1 LTTYNDLPNNSPN
14 QNIGSPMSN
23 IVDDLLQDVEE
34 LEVSTQVMD
43 NDVQSLDQKKSTLH
57 DSTQAAHKKILLK
70 TAKTSQEAAKQ
81 SQSAATT
88 AIKLSEQLK
97 ARSTELEELS
107 NNWRQAVRN
116 TLREQQTA
124 QKYFAVMLSATLAI
138 SIISLSSI
146 GYFFYLLN
154 QQNAQHKGEVL
165 DIIQT
170 ESTLLSNKITIKIDE
185 LAALTEGMSADIK
198 YLNSQSNTS
207 NIKQE
212 NVEPIT
218 TNAKETTKEKST
230 KPALNDSFSIEQLN
244 AQHKELKTLIQ
255 ELLSQASQKQ
265 TVKNISQTKQSVSD
279 PAQIKKLNDL
289 SWLIRKQ
296 DKALKTIQK
305 TLSQKLASSSNDKPL
320 QKTLTILKKELSTLN
335 QQQTDIQQHSKH
347 CKKAFQSTLK
357 TPYKNHPTAI
367 NQPPIT
373 S

>member
-1 LTTYNDLPNNSPN
+1 
-14 QNIGSPMSN
+14 MSN

-57 DSTQAAHKKILLK
+57 DSTQAAHNKILLK

-124 QKYFAVMLSATLAI
+124 KKYFAVMLSATLAI

-230 KPALNDSFSIEQLN
+230 KPALNDSLSIEQLN
-244 AQHKELKTLIQ
+244 AQHKELKALIQ

-265 TVKNISQTKQSVSD
+265 TVKNISQTKQSVTD

-296 DKALKTIQK
+296 NKALKTIQK

-335 QQQTDIQQHSKH
+335 QQQTDIQQ
-347 CKKAFQSTLK
+347 QLK
-357 TPYKNHPTAI
+357 TLQESFSKYLKKPVQKPPYSYKST
-367 NQPPIT
+367 T
-373 S
+373 DYKLD

>member
-1 LTTYNDLPNNSPN
+1 
-14 QNIGSPMSN
+14 MSN

-34 LEVSTQVMD
+34 LEVSTQVLG
-43 NDVQSLDQKKSTLH
+43 NDVQNLDQKKSALN
-57 DSTQAAHKKILLK
+57 DSTQATHSEILLK

-97 ARSTELEELS
+97 ARNTELEELS

-124 QKYFAVMLSATLAI
+124 KKYFAVMLGATLAI

-154 QQNAQHKGEVL
+154 QQNTQHKGEVL

-170 ESTLLSNKITIKIDE
+170 ESKLLSNKLTVKTDE
-185 LAALTEGMSADIK
+185 LASLTEAMSADIK
-198 YLNSQSNTS
+198 RLNSQSSQS
-207 NIKQE
+207 NISNTKQ
-212 NVEPIT
+212 VIVDPIIT
-218 TNAKETTKEKST
+218 KTKETTKVVSIKQAS
-230 KPALNDSFSIEQLN
+230 NDSLSIEQLN
-244 AQHKELKTLIQ
+244 AQYKELKALMQ
-255 ELLSQASQKQ
+255 ELLSQVSQKQ
-265 TVKNISQTKQSVSD
+265 TIKNISQTKQSATVH

-305 TLSQKLASSSNDKPL
+305 NLSGKLTGSSNDKQL
-320 QKTLTILKKELSTLN
+320 QKTLTTFKKELSTLN
-335 QQQTDIQQHSKH
+335 QQQTEIQLQLKTLQESLSKYL
-347 CKKAFQSTLK
+347 KKAVQKPPYSYKST
-357 TPYKNHPTAI
+357 TDYKLE
-367 NQPPIT
+367 
-373 S
+373 